1 MQTRRWLV
9 VVLTSIVLATPV
21 GPAAAQSTN
30 APRRTIDKAAPI
42 LMESCRVTKVDERSR
57 TFTVERD
64 GKEYTFSGTRLRYLP
79 TVGQILDV
87 SYMQTGGGGP
97 LEATNL
103 NSSRSN

>member
-1 MQTRRWLV
+1 MQTRRWLGLIV
-9 VVLTSIVLATPV
+9 TLTTLAISV

-30 APRRTIDKAAPI
+30 APKKTIDKATPI
-42 LMESCRVTKVDERSR
+42 LMQACRVTKVDERTR

-87 SYMQTGGGGP
+87 SYTQTGGGGP